1 MDNKTALERME
12 YLRGLVDKLAAAQTF
27 EERQP
32 ISREISERY
41 GEIEEIY
48 KKFAGGRRVHVP
60 DGKLIAEFDT
70 YFESGYLSRFAYHR
84 HDGAAELDKVI
95 GALRRVAHESPDPRD
110 ERTIGVVIETLQRF
124 RPCCEYVEAPP
135 DNERA
140 VQDIIWIMLRSRFDR
155 LDREDTLPK
164 FGAKGYRPD
173 FGIPELKLLVEVK
186 FIGGATRLADTQEE
200 LLADVPG
207 YLSAQSRYNSIL
219 IVVYDGAHKLRD
231 PRKFVEDLRTVS
243 GIVDVIVIPGIG

>member
-1 MDNKTALERME
+1 MNYKTALERME
-12 YLRGLVDKLAAAQTF
+12 HLRDLVDQLAAAPTV
-27 EERQP
+27 EGRQP
-32 ISREISERY
+32 ISREIYERY
-41 GEIEEIY
+41 GELEDIY
-48 KKFAGGRRVHVP
+48 KKFAGGRRVQVP
-60 DGKLIAEFDT
+60 DGKLSTEFDN
-70 YFESGYLSRFAYHR
+70 YFEAGYLSKFTYHM
-84 HDGAAELDKVI
+84 HEGYTELNRVI
-95 GALRRVAHESPDPRD
+95 GALRRVASEAPEPRD

-135 DNERA
+135 VDERA

-186 FIGGATRLADTQEE
+186 FIGDATKPANIQEE

-207 YLSAQSRYNSIL
+207 YLSEQSRYDSLL
-219 IVVYDGAHKLRD
+219 IIVYDGAQKLRD
-231 PRKFVEDLRTVS
+231 SRKFVEDLRTVS